1 MTTTTPTRHRERPA
15 RPTSKLTFGGVLRSE
30 VVKLRTLRSTWW
42 CLSIM
47 VVIIV
52 GFGALFALS
61 AGLFEAGQAST
72 EQQQQIVAQ
81 SVSVGVVFGQLVA
94 SILGVLVITGEFG
107 TGMIRSTFATVPKRL
122 PAVVAKLV
130 VITLTL
136 FVVSLFALVVTL
148 LINSAIL
155 PSNDITVD
163 FGDGALWRSVLGAAA
178 SIAFTGMIAFSLGA
192 IIRNGA
198 GAIAAAV
205 GLVFVLPIIMQIFT
219 AFVDAAWV
227 YTLAEIIPPNAS
239 ARLYDYVVA
248 DQSAMTLPSP
258 DGALVL
264 EPWSALLVLVG
275 WVVVLFGLALALV
288 KRRDV

>member
-1 MTTTTPTRHRERPA
+1 MTATTPTRHRDRSA
-15 RPTSKLTFGGVLRSE
+15 RPTSKLTFGGVLHSE
-30 VVKLRTLRSTWW
+30 VIKLRTLRSTWW

-61 AGLFEAGQAST
+61 AGLFQAGQAST

-107 TGMIRSTFATVPKRL
+107 TGMIRSTFSTVPKRL
-122 PAVVAKLV
+122 PAVIAKLV
-130 VITLTL
+130 VIAVTL
-136 FVVSLFALVVTL
+136 FVVSLVALVLTL

-205 GLVFVLPIIMQIFT
+205 GLVFVLPIIVQIFT

-227 YTLAEIIPPNAS
+227 YTLAEIIPPNAA
-239 ARLYDYVVA
+239 ARLYDYVVSG
-248 DQSAMTLPSP
+248 QSAMTLPSP

-264 EPWSALLVLVG
+264 EPWSALLVLIA

>member
-1 MTTTTPTRHRERPA
+1 MTTTTPTRHRDRPV

-30 VVKLRTLRSTWW
+30 VIKLRTLRSTWW
-42 CLSIM
+42 CLAIM

-61 AGLFEAGQAST
+61 AGLFQAGEAST

-94 SILGVLVITGEFG
+94 SILGALVITGEFG
-107 TGMIRSTFATVPKRL
+107 TGMIRSTFSTVPKRL

-130 VITLTL
+130 VVALTL
-136 FVVSLFALVVTL
+136 FVVSLVALVLTL

-163 FGDGALWRSVLGAAA
+163 FGDGALWRSVVGAAA
-178 SIAFTGMIAFSLGA
+178 SIAFIGMIAFSLGA

-198 GAIAAAV
+198 GAIAASV
-205 GLVFVLPIIMQIFT
+205 GLVFVLPIIVQIFT

-227 YTLAEIIPPNAS
+227 YTLAEIIPPNAA
-239 ARLYDYVVA
+239 ARLYDYVVSG
-248 DQSAMTLPSP
+248 QSAMALPSP

>member
-1 MTTTTPTRHRERPA
+1 MTATTPTRHGDRPA

-30 VVKLRTLRSTWW
+30 VIKLRTLRSTWW

-52 GFGALFALS
+52 GFGALFAFS
-61 AGLFEAGQAST
+61 AGLFEAGQASS

-107 TGMIRSTFATVPKRL
+107 TGMIRSTFSTVPKRL
-122 PAVVAKLV
+122 PAVIAKLV
-130 VITLTL
+130 VIAVTL
-136 FVVSLFALVVTL
+136 FVVSLVALVLTL

-163 FGDGALWRSVLGAAA
+163 FGDGALWRSVIGAAA

-205 GLVFVLPIIMQIFT
+205 GLVFVLPIIVQIFT

-227 YTLAEIIPPNAS
+227 YTLAEIIPPNAA
-239 ARLYDYVVA
+239 ARLYDYVVSG
-248 DQSAMTLPSP
+248 QSAMALPSP

-264 EPWSALLVLVG
+264 EPWSALLVLIG

>member
-1 MTTTTPTRHRERPA
+1 MTATTPTRHRDRPA

-30 VVKLRTLRSTWW
+30 VIKLRTLRSTWW

-47 VVIIV
+47 VVIVV

-61 AGLFEAGQAST
+61 AGLFQAGEAST

-94 SILGVLVITGEFG
+94 SILGALVITGEFG
-107 TGMIRSTFATVPKRL
+107 TGMIRSTFSTVPKRL

-130 VITLTL
+130 VVALTL
-136 FVVSLFALVVTL
+136 FVVSLVALVLTL

-163 FGDGALWRSVLGAAA
+163 FGDGALWRSVVGAAA
-178 SIAFTGMIAFSLGA
+178 SIAFIGMIAFSLGA

-198 GAIAAAV
+198 GAIAASV
-205 GLVFVLPIIMQIFT
+205 GLVFVLPIIVQIFT

-227 YTLAEIIPPNAS
+227 YTLAEIIPPNAA
-239 ARLYDYVVA
+239 ARLYDYVVSG
-248 DQSAMTLPSP
+248 QSAVALPSP